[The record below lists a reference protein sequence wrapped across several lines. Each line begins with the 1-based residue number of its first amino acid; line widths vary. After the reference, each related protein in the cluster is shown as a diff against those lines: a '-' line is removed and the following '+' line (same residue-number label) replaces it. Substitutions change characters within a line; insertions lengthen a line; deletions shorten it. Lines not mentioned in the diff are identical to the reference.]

1 MDIGLLLLRLVF
13 GLGIAAHGGQ
23 KLFGWNRGP
32 GLEGTAGFL
41 ASVGFHPGRRFAVL
55 NGVAEFAGGLL
66 LALGLF
72 GPLGPAL
79 IIAVM
84 VVATLTVHLPHGFYN
99 ANKGYELPLLYAT
112 AAAVLALTGPGQL
125 SFDWALKLTSLWSTD
140 LALIAIALGILG
152 GVGAAFLGREAPIPH
167 PRTR

>member
-1 MDIGLLLLRLVF
+1 METGLLLLRLVF

-23 KLFGWNRGP
+23 KLFGWYRGP
-32 GLEGTAGFL
+32 GLQGTTGFL
-41 ASVGFHPGRRFAVL
+41 ESLGFYPGRRYALL
-55 NGVAEFAGGLL
+55 NGIAELAGGML

-84 VVATLTVHLPHGFYN
+84 VVAILTVHLPNGFFN
-99 ANKGYELPLLYAT
+99 ANQGYELPLLYAT
-112 AAAVLALTGPGQL
+112 AAAGIALTGPGGL
-125 SFDWALKLTSLWSTD
+125 SFDWALGLTSLWSTD

-152 GVGAAFLGREAPIPH
+152 GVGATFLGRRAPVMH
-167 PRTR
+167 PRAR